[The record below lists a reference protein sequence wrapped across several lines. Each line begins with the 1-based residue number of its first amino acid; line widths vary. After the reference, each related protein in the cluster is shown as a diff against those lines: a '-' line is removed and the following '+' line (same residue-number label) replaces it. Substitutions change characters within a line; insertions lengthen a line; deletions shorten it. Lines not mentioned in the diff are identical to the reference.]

1 MQKAFSSVLGVGVQ
15 CCQLDQIVII
25 PLFLPHCAAARYLSD
40 LACRL
45 RRLPSA
51 TPPRLGQGRRGWG
64 TVGAMGGI
72 DGGRKRGRKEVGE
85 DRGRGAGRKMECEGR
100 REGVRESPGRVTVL
114 LQE

>member
-1 MQKAFSSVLGVGVQ
+1 
-15 CCQLDQIVII
+15 
-25 PLFLPHCAAARYLSD
+25 
-40 LACRL
+40 
-45 RRLPSA
+45 
-51 TPPRLGQGRRGWG
+51 
-64 TVGAMGGI
+64 MGGI